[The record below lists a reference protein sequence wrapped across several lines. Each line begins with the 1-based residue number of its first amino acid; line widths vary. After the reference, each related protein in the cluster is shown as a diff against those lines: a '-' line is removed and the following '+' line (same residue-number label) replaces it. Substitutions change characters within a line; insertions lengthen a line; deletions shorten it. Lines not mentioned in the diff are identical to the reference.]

1 MWLEWTAGIYDQDEA
16 SRIIAAEKSWGNASA
31 LKQKSKMD
39 NSDQST
45 ALFVKNWI
53 AGSNKIEPTGN
64 QSDNSL
70 KMKTEKGGVT

>member
-1 MWLEWTAGIYDQDEA
+1 MA
-16 SRIIAAEKSWGNASA
+16 
-31 LKQKSKMD
+31 

-53 AGSNKIEPTGN
+53 AGSNKSGPTTN

-70 KMKTEKGGVT
+70 KMKTEKDGVS